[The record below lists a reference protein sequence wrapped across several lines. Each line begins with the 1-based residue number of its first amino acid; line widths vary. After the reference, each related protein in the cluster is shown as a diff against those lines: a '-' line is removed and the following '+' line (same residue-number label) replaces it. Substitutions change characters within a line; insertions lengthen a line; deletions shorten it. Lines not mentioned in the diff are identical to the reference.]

1 MPIQRARS
9 IDELYTL
16 VSNADIALS
25 TEGPLT
31 LALDNRLDKP
41 RLGRLAATPRSHA
54 SGDMVPTDDRPLFLE
69 LIETTDLSWKA
80 AALATSHV
88 LDAWDRTGHYQ
99 SVLQSP
105 FDTHEM
111 ETAMETIA
119 AVDSTYNAVA
129 TQQLGDDKRVAA
141 LGERLFTPLDRS
153 YLPADYDSISLFDSE
168 GTFDIPEFRIF
179 DSTMGIIRT
188 IINAVD
194 EQNATDIAVV
204 VDPSSRYATQL
215 ESAFAANDIPYR
227 GGVEFEQQTF
237 VRVFLRLL
245 RTAFDSDDLRLG
257 ELRPTLIRLGINP
270 PVTESNRRLSTV
282 EDEAVQQIVSFIDTI
297 SDSTF
302 GNVVTEFAEFID
314 APTWELVTEIE
325 NVGLKNEQVTE
336 ELVSALSF
344 YLESFEVPFGESDE
358 GVLLASATSSVYVD
372 RPTVFYVGMDQSWE
386 RQIPDRPW
394 IDEEREDRL
403 NLLRFQLLI
412 QNGSQRHY
420 LAVNSRGGEPV
431 TPCLYFE
438 ELFERN
444 VDQFRDFPSTEHT
457 VRTDSSQEAFSHATP
472 VGFERPEPIGSLSQ
486 SSLNTLVNSP
496 RDYFM
501 TELLESATEE
511 YRRRGTL
518 FHDVAE
524 LYAVAPSIVEK
535 HRDVVLDWLVTNQ
548 SPFINKHDMQPTR
561 TMFDT
566 GLDLLTSYLD
576 SVSIQET
583 TYSGY
588 ESLDTENELAA
599 SLGVEI
605 DSTITEQWF
614 KSVQLGIHGVVDL
627 IQSPSVL
634 VDYKTGQ
641 QSTAGSALSD
651 ANIEDTSETPNFQ
664 PLHYLTF
671 HREEVPDTELTFN
684 LVHFLDCLDT
694 AVVDRDSVSIHDTVT
709 EIAYFPGTFTE
720 YIHQE
725 EVYEWLWTDLA
736 ESNNRR
742 KVLESMGYEAYLD
755 FFEANRYPDADSR
768 EKVLETPQTAA
779 FVSYSIDHVGEYK
792 YSKRGARSTM
802 KKLYELREGTLFSKD
817 LDAYQ
822 SFLQTRI
829 DQLNKYRSARFPVG
843 DPNERRLNHPMLI
856 LEGDD

>member
-9 IDELYTL
+9 IDELYTR
-16 VSNADIALS
+16 VSDADIALS

-31 LALDNRLDKP
+31 LALDNRLDEA

-54 SGDMVPTDDRPLFLE
+54 SGEMVPTDDRPLFLE
-69 LIETTDLSWKA
+69 LIETTDLSWKT
-80 AALATSHV
+80 AALATSNV
-88 LDAWDRTGHYQ
+88 LDAWDRTGDYQ
-99 SVLQSP
+99 AVLDGP
-105 FDTHEM
+105 FDTPEM
-111 ETAMETIA
+111 ETAMETIS
-119 AVDSTYNAVA
+119 AVDSTYNAAATEQLDGDTQVA
-129 TQQLGDDKRVAA
+129 V

-168 GTFDIPEFRIF
+168 ATFDVPEFRIF
-179 DSTMGIIRT
+179 DSTKGIIRT
-188 IINAVD
+188 ILNAVD

-227 GGVEFEQQTF
+227 GGVGFEEQTF

-245 RTAFDSDDLRLG
+245 RAAFDSDDLRLG
-257 ELRPTLIRLGINP
+257 EIRPTLIRLGIDS

-282 EDEAVQQIVSFIDTI
+282 DDEAVQQVVSFIDAI
-297 SDSTF
+297 PQSTF
-302 GNVVTEFAEFID
+302 GNVAREFAEFID
-314 APTWELVTEIE
+314 TPVWELETELE
-325 NVGLKNEQVTE
+325 NLGLKDEQVTAD
-336 ELVSALSF
+336 LVSALSF

-372 RPTVFYVGMDQSWE
+372 RPTVFYVGLDKSWE

-412 QNGSQRHY
+412 QNGSERHY

-438 ELFERN
+438 ELFERD
-444 VDQFRDFPSTEHT
+444 VDEFRDLPSTEHT
-457 VRTDSSQEAFSHATP
+457 VRAGSSQKAFSHSTP
-472 VGFERPEPIGSLSQ
+472 AGFERPEPVESLSQ

-501 TELLESATEE
+501 TELLESATDE

-524 LYAVAPSIVEK
+524 LYVVAPSIVEEN
-535 HRDVVLDWLVTNQ
+535 REAVLDWLVTNQ
-548 SPFINKHDMQPTR
+548 SPFINNHDIEPTR

-566 GLDLLTSYLD
+566 GLDLLMSYLD
-576 SVSIQET
+576 SVSIQER

-588 ESLDTENELAA
+588 TPLDTENELAA

-614 KSVQLGIHGVVDL
+614 KNLQLGIHGVIDL
-627 IQSPSVL
+627 IQSPSTI
-634 VDYKTGQ
+634 VDYKTGT

-651 ANIEDTSETPNFQ
+651 ANIEEISDTPNFQ
-664 PLHYLTF
+664 PLHYLSF
-671 HREEVPDTELTFN
+671 HREEVPDTKLTFS
-684 LVHFLDCLDT
+684 LVHFLDSIDT
-694 AVVDRDSVSIHDTVT
+694 AVVDRDSVSIHDSVT
-709 EIAYFPGTFTE
+709 DIEYFPGTFTE
-720 YIHQE
+720 YIQQE
-725 EVYEWLWTDLA
+725 EIYEWLWTDLS
-736 ESNNRR
+736 ENNNRR
-742 KVLESMGYEAYLD
+742 KVLESMGYEAYLA
-755 FFEANRYPDADSR
+755 FFESNRYPDEDS
-768 EKVLETPQTAA
+768 KDAVLETSQTAE
-779 FVSYSIDHVGEYK
+779 FVSHSIEHVGDWK

-802 KKLYELREGTLFSKD
+802 KKLYDLREGTLFSTD
-817 LDAYQ
+817 IDAYQ
-822 SFLQTRI
+822 SFLQTCI
-829 DQLNKYRSARFPVG
+829 DELNEYRSTRFPVG

-856 LEGDD
+856 LEGDG